1 MLPFRFHPHSTA
13 KERSIGTDRL
23 SVFML
28 PENRSMR
35 RYRTYVL
42 MVLVL
47 VGLYLLATGSK
58 GSSLSSPGT
67 LYGSLSH
74 SSSTALPTSSLIVTK
89 EHAPI
94 SSGAGAGAAIGT
106 KATMPSGT
114 CLNPLDPSC
123 WTQQLAQWAAG
134 QIMSAIQPIIDAF
147 NTSSLNIL
155 TQTPPADTYQNATVI
170 TWWSAFL
177 QVVDLALASIIVLG
191 GYNVM
196 VGRHIGMAHSEL
208 SEFLPRVM
216 LAVFAAHFS
225 LYFIGLFLDLEN
237 ALCSVATNLAGASM
251 LTNTITA
258 IFQGNVIGAGL
269 LVWVLALVV
278 GVMDILLGVQMTVRL
293 ALILVLIA
301 LAGPGLACFA
311 LPQTLRFGRLWLS
324 LFATTVMVQLF
335 QVVALA
341 LGGVLITS
349 LGTGGLLNLDSTL
362 VTLFVSMA
370 VLYLVLRLPG
380 MLNTWALRP
389 MMEAS
394 RSVTDTAQSTAAT
407 ATRLLALL

>member
-1 MLPFRFHPHSTA
+1 MLPFRFHTHLAA

-23 SVFML
+23 SAFTP
-28 PENRSMR
+28 PENRSIR
-35 RYRTYVL
+35 RYRTWVL
-42 MVLVL
+42 MVFVL

-58 GSSLSSPGT
+58 GSSLSSSGT
-67 LYGSLSH
+67 PHGTLSH
-74 SSSTALPTSSLIVTK
+74 SSSPAFPTSALTATK
-89 EHAPI
+89 DQAVLG
-94 SSGAGAGAAIGT
+94 SGAGAHISPS
-106 KATMPSGT
+106 ATVPSGS
-114 CLNPLDPSC
+114 CSNPLDPSC

-134 QIMSAIQPIIDAF
+134 QIMSAIQPLIDAF

-177 QVVDLALASIIVLG
+177 QVVDFALASIIVLG

-349 LGTGGLLNLDSTL
+349 LGTGSLFNLDSTL

>member
-1 MLPFRFHPHSTA
+1 MLSFPFHAHSA
-13 KERSIGTDRL
+13 EKERAIAVDNTAPG
-23 SVFML
+23 
-28 PENRSMR
+28 NRSKH
-35 RYRTYVL
+35 RYRTCVL
-42 MVLVL
+42 IVLTL
-47 VGLYLLATGSK
+47 VGLYLFATGSK
-58 GSSLSSPGT
+58 GTSGSSPGT
-67 LYGSLSH
+67 LRNFASP
-74 SSSTALPTSSLIVTK
+74 SSTLTASISL
-89 EHAPI
+89 HANSPHPFFTG
-94 SSGAGAGAAIGT
+94 SGAGAAPHTLTA
-106 KATMPSGT
+106 MPTAS

-123 WTQQLAQWAAG
+123 WTQQLAQWVAG
-134 QIMSAIQPIIDAF
+134 QIMSAITPIIDAL

-155 TQTPPADTYQNATVI
+155 TQTPPSDTYQNATVI

-177 QVVDLALASIIVLG
+177 QVVDIALASIIVLG
-191 GYNVM
+191 GYNAM
-196 VGRHIGMAHSEL
+196 VGRQIGMAHSEL
-208 SEFLPRVM
+208 TEFLPRII

-225 LYFIGLFLDLEN
+225 LYFIGLFIDLEN

-251 LTNTITA
+251 LTNTIIA
-258 IFQGNVIGAGL
+258 IFSGNLLGAGL

-293 ALILVLIA
+293 ALILVLIV

-341 LGGVLITS
+341 LGSVLVTS
-349 LGTGGLLNLDSTL
+349 LATSNILNLDRTL
-362 VTLFVSMA
+362 VTLFVSLA

-394 RSVTDTAQSTAAT
+394 RGVTDAAQSTAAN
-407 ATRLLALL
+407 ATRMLALL